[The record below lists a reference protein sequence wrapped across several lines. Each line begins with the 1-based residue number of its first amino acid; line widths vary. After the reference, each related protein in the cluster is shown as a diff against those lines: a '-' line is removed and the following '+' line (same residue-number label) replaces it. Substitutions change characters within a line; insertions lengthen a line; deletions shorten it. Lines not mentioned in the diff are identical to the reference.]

1 MYNNNQ
7 MNINNNQD
15 YEQEKRKKKGFILTE
30 NKGRGLFYGVI
41 AIATFIVMA
50 VGATFAYFTATT
62 NSTDSAVKTGS
73 TTLQLKFI
81 SYGEAWSKKD
91 LIPADTKIVEWSVEK
106 QNDFTNTSAA
116 DKDTGKFPVNGNN
129 TMCKDDYGNS
139 ICSIYVF
146 QVKNSAP
153 SPQNVSIDVVS
164 VKNGFANLN
173 AMAYEIA
180 LPTDEEELAI
190 YNTIYDSSNEETF
203 GEKNGVNDPIFR
215 KGNGDDP
222 EGAIDVIDE
231 KSALLDG
238 DQFTPVYINRNGV
251 VKTLLEYVDSTI
263 TNEDGSTTVVK
274 KPALDRALVPL
285 PNPSDESKEA
295 KDRTANVAQGIEI
308 DGGELR
314 TFAIILYIKNADY
327 DQTDSDAEKVFQGQV
342 VVSSGDGSTGVSG
355 TIGAMGKVQEDE
367 LQSNKQGAG
376 GE

>member
-7 MNINNNQD
+7 MNLNNNLD
-15 YEQEKRKKKGFILTE
+15 NAQEEKKRKGFILTE

-91 LIPADTKIVEWSVEK
+91 LIPADTKIVEYSVEK
-106 QNDFTNTSAA
+106 QSDFTNTSAA

-164 VKNGFANLN
+164 VKNSFASLN

-180 LPTDEEELAI
+180 KPTDSAQKLL
-190 YNTIYDSSNEETF
+190 YDTIYDSSKEETF
-203 GEKNGVNDPIFR
+203 GEKNGVNDPVFR
-215 KGNGDDP
+215 NGSDDET

-231 KSALLDG
+231 KNALLDYE
-238 DQFTPVYINRNGV
+238 QFSPVYINRNGV
-251 VKTLLEYVDSTI
+251 VKTLLEYVESSVP
-263 TNEDGSTTVVK
+263 NGDGTVTVVK

-285 PNPSDESKEA
+285 INPSDASKDA
-295 KDRTANVAQGIEI
+295 KERTANIAQDIEI

-314 TFAIILYIKNADY
+314 TFAIVLYIKNADY
-327 DQTDSDAEKVFQGQV
+327 DQTDSDAEKEFQGQV
-342 VVSSGDGSTGVSG
+342 VVSSGDGSSGVSG
-355 TIGAMGKVQEDE
+355 YIGAMGKTQEDE
-367 LQSNKQGAG
+367 LQSNTQGSG
-376 GE
+376 GV